1 MKIHYSNEVQSALND
16 HKPILAL
23 ESTIIAQGMPYPH
36 NLEFAQQ
43 AESICR
49 DQGAVPATIA
59 IINGEIY
66 VGLEK
71 DQIELIARDPSVKKF
86 SRRELGIALS
96 ENWHGAATVSATMH
110 IARSAGIRVFAT
122 GGIGGVHRGAEDTF
136 DISEDLTALG
146 SIPMV
151 VVSAGAKAILDI
163 GRTLEYLETIG
174 VVVVGYKTSEFP
186 AFYSRHSGFHGIHQV
201 NSAKH
206 IALMYRNHTVS
217 GLHSALVVANPVSEK
232 DEIPARDMERIIA
245 SACTSAQEKNISGK
259 KLTPYLLAE
268 IVRAT
273 EGRSLKTNRALALN
287 NVGLGAE
294 ISREVHK

>member
-1 MKIHYSNEVQSALND
+1 MNIHYSNEVQAALND
-16 HKPILAL
+16 YKPILAL

-59 IINGEIY
+59 FINGEVC

-71 DQIELIARDPSVKKF
+71 DQIELIARDPSVKKI
-86 SRRELGIALS
+86 SRRELGLALS
-96 ENWHGAATVSATMH
+96 EKWNGAVTVSATMH
-110 IARSAGIRVFAT
+110 IALSAGIRIFST
-122 GGIGGVHRGAEDTF
+122 GGIGGVHRSAEDTF

-163 GRTLEYLETIG
+163 GRTLEYLETLG

-186 AFYSRHSGFHGIHQV
+186 AFYFRHSGFHGIHQV
-201 NSAKH
+201 DSAKH
-206 IALMYRNHTVS
+206 IARMYRNHTGC
-217 GLHSALVVANPVSEK
+217 GLHSALLVANPVSKK
-232 DEIPARDMERIIA
+232 DEIPARDIEGIIA
-245 SACTSAQEKNISGK
+245 AACTSAQEKNISGK

-273 EGRSLKTNRALALN
+273 GGHSLETNRALALN
-287 NVGLGAE
+287 NVGLGAK